1 MGNQDNTVL
10 PDYLTGFKAI
20 KVPTLRNNIVVYAV
34 NPKTISKFFDEE
46 GCRLVNDFVPN
57 TVVQSA
63 FISINSYG
71 SKVGMTLSDDIMQLP
86 IKQLAHLGSFDLYKD
101 STDKAFAFID
111 YVASKA
117 GK

>member
-1 MGNQDNTVL
+1 
-10 PDYLTGFKAI
+10 
-20 KVPTLRNNIVVYAV
+20 
-34 NPKTISKFFDEE
+34 
-46 GCRLVNDFVPN
+46 
-57 TVVQSA
+57 
-63 FISINSYG
+63 
-71 SKVGMTLSDDIMQLP
+71 MTLSDDIMQLP

>member
-1 MGNQDNTVL
+1 
-10 PDYLTGFKAI
+10 LTGFKDI